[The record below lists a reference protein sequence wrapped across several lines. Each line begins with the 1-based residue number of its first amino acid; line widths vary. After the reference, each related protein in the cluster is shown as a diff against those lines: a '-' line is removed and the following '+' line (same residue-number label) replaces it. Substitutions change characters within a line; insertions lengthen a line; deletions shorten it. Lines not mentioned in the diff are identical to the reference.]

1 MKLGPMT
8 PSERRVGRYLRAPDG
23 HPAGDPPA
31 GDPPAG
37 DPPAG
42 DPPAAERPEWL
53 PEKFWTPEGPSVEN
67 LAKSYAEL
75 EKMRGA
81 SIDQLKEQWEQERIA
96 VRPETPDAYELP
108 SHDALDAE
116 ALAASP
122 VVGLF
127 RKVAHEAG
135 LPQDAFAKTITEY
148 AEAEVARIEAAAT
161 AEMQALGEN
170 GKQRAE
176 AVGLWAQQRF
186 GKEPAKYAAIAQ
198 ICTTAAGVEAIEEL
212 MREAGAP
219 PATGDGGGSN
229 GTDPAQEEAEIRK
242 LMDSREYYDPKHRD
256 PAVVAKV
263 QAFFD
268 RKYGK

>member
-1 MKLGPMT
+1 MSQESLI
-8 PSERRVGRYLRAPDG
+8 
-23 HPAGDPPA
+23 PPA
-31 GDPPAG
+31 ESANPEGTPP
-37 DPPAG
+37 PPKDNG
-42 DPPAAERPEWL
+42 TPPAERPEWL

-81 SIDQLKEQWEQERIA
+81 SLDQLKEQWEQERIA

-135 LPQDAFAKTITEY
+135 LPQDAFAKTITDY
-148 AEAEVARIEAAAT
+148 AEAEVARIEAAAE
-161 AEMQALGEN
+161 AEMKALGEN

-176 AVGLWAQQRF
+176 AVGLWAQTRF
-186 GKEPAKYAAIAQ
+186 KDDPAKFAAIAQ
-198 ICTTAAGVEAIEEL
+198 VCTTAAGVEAIEEL

-219 PATGDGGGSN
+219 PATGDN
-229 GTDPAQEEAEIRK
+229 GAPAGDPAEEEAEIRS
-242 LMDSREYYDPKHRD
+242 LMNSREYYDPKHRD
-256 PAVVAKV
+256 PKVVAKV
-263 QAFFD
+263 EAFFAK
-268 RKYGK
+268 KYGGK

>member
-1 MKLGPMT
+1 MT
-8 PSERRVGRYLRAPDG
+8 QESLIT
-23 HPAGDPPA
+23 PPA
-31 GDPPAG
+31 EGNADAGTPPADSG
-37 DPPAG
+37 T
-42 DPPAAERPEWL
+42 PPAAERPDWL

-67 LAKSYAEL
+67 LAKSYVEL

-81 SIDQLKEQWEQERIA
+81 SIDQLKEQWEGERLA

-116 ALAASP
+116 QLAASP

-127 RKVAHEAG
+127 RKIAHETG
-135 LPQDAFAKTITEY
+135 LSQDQFAKTIADY
-148 AEAEVARIEAAAT
+148 AEAEVSRLQETAN
-161 AEMQALGEN
+161 AEMKALGEN

-176 AVGLWAQQRF
+176 AVGLWANQRF
-186 GKEPAKYAAIAQ
+186 GSDPAKFAAIAQ

-212 MREAGAP
+212 MKEAGAP
-219 PATGDGGGSN
+219 AATGDAGNAGGN
-229 GTDPAQEEAEIRK
+229 DLVQQEAEIRK

-263 QAFFD
+263 EAFFAK
-268 RKYGK
+268 KYGGK